1 MSSRLK
7 LSYDCMAFHVRLDA
21 DVTPSPDVLD
31 DILKRFVDAVKEC
44 ATIPVAA
51 ALEDDDD

>member
-7 LSYDCMAFHVRLDA
+7 LSYDSMAFHVRLSA

-31 DILKRFVDAVKEC
+31 DIIKRFVDAVKEC
-44 ATIPVAA
+44 SAIPVAST
-51 ALEDDDD
+51 EDNDDD

>member
-7 LSYDCMAFHVRLDA
+7 LSYDCLSFHVRLDA